1 MSRCLLLFLLLGLGG
16 AACAAEVDTQW
27 YSVLLDG
34 RKIGQFESTREVRD
48 TRVITRQSMQI
59 AIERAGTRM
68 ELGSSETSEET
79 LDGKPLAFDNT
90 SRMSGSETR
99 VVGVVDGLH
108 VSVRTNN
115 AGTWS
120 ERTIAWPQGALLP
133 EGLRLAMLDVPL
145 ELGVRFSASS
155 FQPGSSD
162 AIEVT
167 ATVGARET
175 VSLPGG
181 RQRLTRIDQSFA
193 FPGAAL
199 RSTAWVDDARE
210 VRKLAMAVLG
220 VEMIMVECDKACAT
234 APNQSS
240 DVFSRTLVHSPR
252 ALSRGELDGVVR
264 YTFMPRDRGAA
275 LRLADTGEQRVSPH
289 RKGIMVDVRREA
301 EVGIGVPPE
310 ASDFAANDWLQSDA
324 PEVSALAKR
333 ALGEIGEAS
342 NDDARMRGLEHF
354 VRGFISTKTLG
365 VGYASALEIVRKPE
379 GDCTE
384 HAVLLAA
391 LGRSLGIATRVVDGL
406 AYAPE
411 FAGER
416 RVFVP
421 HAWVQAWVDGAWRSY
436 DAALAGFDAG
446 HVAFSAGDGDP
457 WRFYQSLELLGRL
470 ELKRVEPL
478 PGKRA
483 R

>member
-1 MSRCLLLFLLLGLGG
+1 MSRCLFLLLLCVSADVQ
-16 AACAAEVDTQW
+16 AATSETQW

-48 TRVITRQSMQI
+48 TRVITRQSMHIQ
-59 AIERAGTRM
+59 IERAGTRM

-99 VVGVVDGLH
+99 IVGLVDGRR
-108 VSVRTNN
+108 VAVRTHN
-115 AGTWS
+115 AGAWS
-120 ERTIAWPQGALLP
+120 ERTIDWPRGALLP
-133 EGLRLAMLDVPL
+133 EGLRLAMLDIPL
-145 ELGVRFSASS
+145 EPGARFRALS
-155 FQPGSSD
+155 FQPASSD

-167 ATVGARET
+167 ATVGERES

-181 RQRLTRIDQSFA
+181 RQKLTRIDQSFA

-210 VRKLAMAVLG
+210 VRRLAMAVLG

-240 DVFSRTLVHSPR
+240 DVFSRTLVPSPR
-252 ALSRGELDGVVR
+252 ALGRKDLDGTIR
-264 YTFMPRDRGAA
+264 YTFVPRDRGAA
-275 LRLADTGEQRVSPH
+275 LRLADTGEQRVSAQG
-289 RKGIMVDVRREA
+289 KGVSVDVRREA
-301 EVGIGVPPE
+301 ETGFGTPPE
-310 ASDFAANDWLQSDA
+310 AGDFTANDWLQSDA
-324 PEVSALAKR
+324 PEVSALAQR
-333 ALGEIGEAS
+333 ALGEIGDAPSE
-342 NDDARMRGLEHF
+342 DARMRGLERF
-354 VRGFISTKTLG
+354 VRGFISSKTLG

-416 RVFVP
+416 QVFVP
-421 HAWVQAWVDGAWRSY
+421 HAWVQAWTDGAWRSY

-457 WRFYQSLELLGRL
+457 WRFYQSLELLGRM
-470 ELKRVEPL
+470 ELKRVQPL
-478 PGKRA
+478 SVPRGP
-483 R
+483 